1 MYFKNIFIFSILI
14 FCFSLV
20 NAETLEFESELPT
33 PSAEILSINKR
44 PTLDTYKPTKSANI
58 TFSPSGFT
66 VEEEV
71 ALRYAIEIWARAL
84 PASASINVIADFN
97 CFSTTLAYKASTT
110 ILTCDSS
117 QISYPTSLY
126 NYLFDTPSTET
137 DITIHFNSDKS
148 IWHFNTDS
156 SIPVPNGKYD
166 FVTQALRAIGF
177 GLGFGSSV
185 SGTTIIQAARYDI
198 PYIFDTFIRDQNDT
212 RLTSLKNRTT
222 DFRNFIRNNTYFAF
236 DNYSDY
242 QLHSPSEYKNY
253 VTLKYFATEAIP
265 DQEKALMYPE
275 VNGRCHTI
283 GEKIIDI
290 LETIGWEEKN
300 LRIICHDID
309 ETGIVTFD
317 PSKEFIF
324 STSGLKINNIKWRF
338 EILKNDMSTELIQYS
353 TGNAFSISLPED
365 FDQNDYRTAEG
376 YIRCL
381 ISATGTTD
389 SGETKTASY
398 SLFVEFRPPTP
409 KMWLM
414 NSQLINGRYQLTF
427 GINAYGANRYN
438 ITEYNS
444 AISSMTDYDIRQ
456 SGFATWINPYIIKD
470 YYFSFTIRAFNNYGQ
485 SDEICYDLNG
495 IDITKPI
502 TEPIELPIANQVE
515 TNVEIGNL
523 QSPEIVSINIFSL
536 SGQKLISCSGN
547 YYNIHLPNGVYIKES
562 IYNTGEKSINKVI
575 F

>member
-1 MYFKNIFIFSILI
+1 MNFKKIFISSILI
-14 FCFSLV
+14 VCFSLV
-20 NAETLEFESELPT
+20 NAETLEFECELPPAT
-33 PSAEILSINKR
+33 ADFLSINKR
-44 PTLDTYKPTKSANI
+44 PTLETYKPTKSANI

-71 ALRYAIEIWARAL
+71 ALRYALEIWAHAL

-97 CFSTTLAYKASTT
+97 CSSTTLAYKASTT
-110 ILTCDSS
+110 ILTCDST
-117 QISYPTSLY
+117 QISYPSSLY
-126 NYLFDTPSTET
+126 NYLFDAPSSEI

-148 IWHFNTDS
+148 IWHFNIDS
-156 SIPVPNGKYD
+156 SIPIPNGKYD

-185 SGTTIIQAARYDI
+185 SGTTIAQASRYDI
-198 PYIFDTFIRDQNDT
+198 PYIFDTFVRDGNNT
-212 RLTSLKNRTT
+212 RLSSLKSKST
-222 DFRNFIRNNTYFAF
+222 DFRNFIKNNTYFAF

-242 QLHSPSEYKNY
+242 QLHSPSTYKNY
-253 VTLKYFATEAIP
+253 VTLKYFATEETP

-290 LETIGWEEKN
+290 LETIGWKEKN

-309 ETGIVTFD
+309 ETGIVPLD

-324 STSGLKINNIKWRF
+324 STYGLKINNTEWRF

-353 TGNAFSISLPED
+353 TGNNFSISLPED
-365 FDQNDYRTAEG
+365 FSQNDYRTAEG
-376 YIRCL
+376 YIKCL
-381 ISATGTTD
+381 ISASGTTD

-398 SLFVEFRPPTP
+398 SLFVEFRPSTP

-438 ITEYNS
+438 ITEYNPV
-444 AISSMTDYDIRQ
+444 ISSMTDYDIRQ
-456 SGFATWINPYIIKD
+456 SGFATWINPYIIKGS
-470 YYFSFTIRAFNNYGQ
+470 YFSFTVRAFNDYGQ

-502 TEPIELPIANQVE
+502 TEPIELPIANQIE
-515 TNVEIGNL
+515 TNVEIGKF
-523 QSPEIVSINIFSL
+523 QSPEIVTINIFSL
-536 SGQKLISCSGN
+536 SGQKLISRSGN
-547 YYNIHLPNGVYIKES
+547 YNNIQLPKGLYIKENV
-562 IYNTGEKSINKVI
+562 YNTGEKSINKI
-575 F
+575 TF

>member
-1 MYFKNIFIFSILI
+1 MNFKHFFIFSILI
-14 FCFSLV
+14 SCFSLV

-33 PSAEILSINKR
+33 PTAEILCINKR
-44 PTLDTYKPTKSANI
+44 PTFETYKPTKSANI

-71 ALRYAIEIWARAL
+71 ALRYALEIWGHAL

-97 CFSTTLAYKASTT
+97 CSSTTLAYKASST
-110 ILTCDSS
+110 ILTCDST

-126 NYLFDTPSTET
+126 NYLFDMPSSET
-137 DITIHFNSDKS
+137 DITIHFNSNKS

-185 SGTTIIQAARYDI
+185 SGTTIAQASRYDI
-198 PYIFDTFIRDQNDT
+198 PYIFDTFVRNGNNT
-212 RLTSLKNRTT
+212 RLSSLKSKTT
-222 DFRNFIRNNTYFAF
+222 DFRNFIRGDTYFAF
-236 DNYSDY
+236 DNYTDY
-242 QLHSPSEYKNY
+242 QLHSPSTYKNY
-253 VTLKYFATEAIP
+253 VTLKYFATEGNP

-283 GEKIIDI
+283 GEKVIDI
-290 LETIGWEEKN
+290 LEAIGWKEKE
-300 LRIICHDID
+300 LKIICSNID
-309 ETGIVTFD
+309 ETGIVPLD

-324 STSGLKINNIKWRF
+324 STSGLKLNNINWRF
-338 EILKNDMSTELIQYS
+338 EILKNNMSTELIQHS
-353 TGNAFSISLPED
+353 IGKNFSISLPED
-365 FDQNDYRTAEG
+365 FDQNDYRTSEG
-376 YIRCL
+376 YIKCL

-389 SGETKTASY
+389 NGDTKTASY
-398 SLFVEFRPPTP
+398 SLFVEFRPPIP

-414 NSQLINGRYQLTF
+414 NSQLINGRHQLTF

-456 SGFATWINPYIIKD
+456 SGYATWINPYIIKD
-470 YYFSFTIRAFNNYGQ
+470 YYFSFTIRAFNDYGQ
-485 SDEICYDLNG
+485 SDEISYDLNG

-502 TEPIELPIANQVE
+502 TEPIELPIANQIG
-515 TNVEIGNL
+515 TNVEIGKL

-536 SGQKLISCSGN
+536 SGQKLISRSGN
-547 YYNIHLPNGVYIKES
+547 FNNILLPNGIYIKED
-562 IYNTGEKSINKVI
+562 IYNTGEKSINKI
-575 F
+575 LF